1 MYCLNFMRYSTNAIL
16 GHTFRRHKR
25 SPTLAS
31 GFRTVHLQATKN
43 PGMPSRTFCQSLYK
57 TAKSRFMVQCVN
69 VCLALINVHVLKAL
83 QRHDNLRM
91 LNTKNERVLPQM
103 RVVCDPPLLLL
114 CSVRRLEQNKWQRSS
129 RAKSRAVEASGEH
142 IEKKEKYG
150 CFYTDVTVYL
160 QMP

>member
-1 MYCLNFMRYSTNAIL
+1 
-16 GHTFRRHKR
+16 
-25 SPTLAS
+25 
-31 GFRTVHLQATKN
+31 
-43 PGMPSRTFCQSLYK
+43 MPSRTFCQSLYK

-129 RAKSRAVEASGEH
+129 RAKSRAVEVSGEH
-142 IEKKEKYG
+142 IEKRGKGMSLLSRCY
-150 CFYTDVTVYL
+150 CVSTNTVKKFRIL
-160 QMP
+160 QIQQNAAFSGMIHHRPMRLTSRSTA